1 MPDRY
6 LRREPAGG
14 IVGGVEPGDM
24 TDRAAQ
30 IRLFL
35 QHLSAE
41 RGLSSNTTAAYG
53 RDLAQW
59 AAATTGSRAGDL
71 AAPALEGYLGSLRR
85 SGLAPASVARKR
97 AALAAFCRYLVG
109 QGRLSDDPFAAM
121 EGVTRPERRLP
132 RVLSAD
138 EVARLLAAP
147 ARGTPKG
154 RRDAA
159 LLELMYASGLRVS
172 EVAALRWSD
181 VDAKRGLLRVR
192 GKGGKER
199 LVPVGAPAM
208 ATLAA
213 YRSPNPPSPF
223 PRREGGAWGEGR
235 LWLRAKRQPNR
246 VQAPAA
252 SLRSLRRGGKGEG
265 GVIFPGRGGQRPL
278 GRGIVWRAVKE
289 QARRAGLP
297 RLPSPHWL
305 RHSFA
310 THLLNGGADVRAIQE
325 MLGHARIATTQIYTH
340 VATDRLREAYRAA
353 HPRA

>member
-1 MPDRY
+1 MPDRSI
-6 LRREPAGG
+6 RPGREGG
-14 IVGGVEPGDM
+14 TVGGVEPGDVIEL
-24 TDRAAQ
+24 TAQ
-30 IRLFL
+30 IRRFL
-35 QHLSAE
+35 EHLSAE
-41 RGLSSNTTAAYG
+41 RGLSPNTTAAYG

-59 AAATTGSRAGDL
+59 AAATKGMWAAELTGAC
-71 AAPALEGYLGSLRR
+71 LEGYLGVLRR

-97 AALAAFCRYLVG
+97 AALASFCRYLIG
-109 QGRLSDDPFAAM
+109 EGRLSDDPFAAM

-132 RVLSAD
+132 RVLST
-138 EVARLLAAP
+138 EEIARLLAAP
-147 ARGTPKG
+147 DPRTPKG

-172 EVAALRWSD
+172 EVAALHWAD
-181 VDAKRGLLRVR
+181 LDAKRGLVRVR

-199 LVPVGAPAM
+199 MVPVGAPAL
-208 ATLAA
+208 AALAA
-213 YRSPNPPSPF
+213 YRPPTPHRLPLRGR
-223 PRREGGAWGEGR
+223 PRVESF
-235 LWLRAKRQPNR
+235 
-246 VQAPAA
+246 V
-252 SLRSLRRGGKGEG
+252 
-265 GVIFPGRGGQRPL
+265 FPGRGGQHAL

-310 THLLNGGADVRAIQE
+310 THLLNGGADVRTIQE
-325 MLGHARIATTQIYTH
+325 MLGHARIATTQVYTH